1 MELPQIRLEST
12 YAKIEIKTKKDHLQ
26 IEQPP
31 ADLSIQQPKAEMQ
44 IDKVPSKLTI
54 DQTKARADVDLKS
67 VSRRTEEAAQ
77 KGRQDW
83 LEGIARRIQEGEDLM
98 KIENGGNPIV
108 EQAKSKRYL
117 PEHEFGIGWV
127 PTEGSVQINY
137 DPGKV
142 DINWKVHKP
151 IISSRMR
158 QPIINYTPGNVE
170 INMKQYQSLKI
181 DFNNLKFVGTNYEQL
196 I

>member
-12 YAKIEIKTKKDHLQ
+12 YAKIEINTKKDHLQ

-67 VSRRTEEAAQ
+67 VFRRTEEAAQ
-77 KGRQDW
+77 QGRQDW
-83 LEGIARRIQEGEDLM
+83 LDGIARRIQEGEGLM
-98 KIENGGNPIV
+98 KIENSGNPIV
-108 EQAKSKRYL
+108 EQAKEHRLL
-117 PEHEFGIGWV
+117 PEHEFGIGWI
-127 PTEGSVQINY
+127 PSAGSVQINY

-142 DINWKVHKP
+142 DVNWKVNKPLIHSQINNP
-151 IISSRMR
+151 IIH
-158 QPIINYTPGNVE
+158 YTPGNVE
-170 INMKQYQSLKI
+170 VSMKQHQSLKI
-181 DFNNLKFVGTNYEQL
+181 DFDNLKFVGTNYEQL